1 MIDKLILLAAIILLF
16 VGVVSIFLARELVRK
31 KKNIDNENTVVRNI
45 KIVGFIIIIVSL
57 LTIYFCKL
65 GGV

>member
-16 VGVVSIFLARELVRK
+16 IGVVSIFLARELVRK
-31 KKNIDNENTVVRNI
+31 KNIDNENVVVRNV
-45 KIVGFIIIIVSL
+45 KIVGFLIVIISL
-57 LTIYFCKL
+57 VTIYFCNL

>member
-16 VGVVSIFLARELVRK
+16 IGVVSIFLARELVRK
-31 KKNIDNENTVVRNI
+31 KNNIDNENIVVRNI
-45 KIVGFIIIIVSL
+45 KCIGFFVIIISL
-57 LTIYFCKL
+57 LTIYFCEL